1 MRTAAEVY
9 EVMAQNSNYDVLHDK
24 YHTAATRKAG
34 NKYERLAALVFKVL
48 EEKDTVIHDI
58 RLTGSDPDVKH
69 QIDVT
74 VERNSGRKRHLLIE
88 CKDFDISANKV
99 GIGIV
104 RDFRSVLE
112 DTRANEGIIL
122 TCNGF
127 SSQARKY
134 AKSKGIKLCILRT
147 FQESDMKNR
156 IRKIVMHLVVQS
168 VIPERA
174 SIFIDEQNNEK
185 YQSYLQAAGVSY
197 EGIGTYDPVYF
208 VRDMQREQFCDFISS
223 KVGQNDL
230 WTITKDGRLAMPANG
245 WKLQVESGSFI
256 DFKGIIL
263 DVRKEQ
269 EKETLEIVSN
279 RVAELI
285 LTEVADTDLVIF
297 DDQLETYKID
307 AESGEVERMD

>member
-1 MRTAAEVY
+1 MRTAPEVY
-9 EVMAQNSNYDVLHDK
+9 EVMAQNSKYDVLHDK
-24 YHTAATRKAG
+24 YYISATRKAG
-34 NKYERLAALVFKVL
+34 NKYERLAALVLKVL

-74 VERNSGRKRHLLIE
+74 VERNSGRKRRLLIE
-88 CKDFDISANKV
+88 CKDFDTSANKV

-104 RDFRSVLE
+104 RNFRSVLE
-112 DTRANEGIIL
+112 DTRADEGIIL

-127 SSQARKY
+127 TPQARKY
-134 AKSKGIKLCILRT
+134 AKSKGIQLCILRI
-147 FQESDMKNR
+147 FEESDLKNR

-174 SIFIDEQNNEK
+174 SIFIDEENNEK
-185 YQSYLQAAGVSY
+185 YQSYLQAAGVNN
-197 EGIGTYDPVYF
+197 EGIETYDPVYF
-208 VRDMQREQFCDFISS
+208 VRDNQREQFCEFISS
-223 KVGQNDL
+223 RVGQNDL

-256 DFKGIIL
+256 DFTGILL
-263 DVRKEQ
+263 DVRNEQ
-269 EKETLEIVSN
+269 EEETLEIISS

-285 LTEVADTDLVIF
+285 LSDFADTDLVIF

>member
-1 MRTAAEVY
+1 
-9 EVMAQNSNYDVLHDK
+9 MAQDTKYDVLHDK

-48 EEKDTVIHDI
+48 EDKHTVIHDI
-58 RLTGSDPDVKH
+58 KLTGFDPDVRH

-74 VERNSGRKRHLLIE
+74 VERSDGRKRRLLIE
-88 CKDFDISANKV
+88 CKDFDTSANKV

-112 DTRANEGIIL
+112 DTRADEGIIL

-127 SSQARKY
+127 TSQARKY

-147 FQESDMKNR
+147 FEEFDMKNR
-156 IRKIVMHLVVQS
+156 IRKIVMRLVVQS

-174 SIFIDEQNNEK
+174 SIFIDEDNNEK
-185 YQSYLQAAGVSY
+185 YQNHLRAAGVSN
-197 EGIGTYDPVYF
+197 EGIGIYDPVYF
-208 VRDMQREQFCDFISS
+208 VRNRKREQFCEFISS
-223 KVGQNDL
+223 RVGQNDL

-269 EKETLEIVSN
+269 EEDTLEIVSS

-285 LTEVADTDLVIF
+285 LSDFADTDLVIF
-297 DDQLETYKID
+297 ADQLETYKID
-307 AESGEVERMD
+307 AESGEVKRMG